1 MFANALWTY
10 FLLNKEFDKA
20 FNIAKELENEKFF
33 QYRRVLID
41 IRTNNNI
48 ELGHKFLEMLPT
60 FKNINR
66 DSTIGLIYSAIIDS
80 YGW

>member
-1 MFANALWTY
+1 MFANTLWTY

-33 QYRRVLID
+33 QYRHALID
-41 IRTNNNI
+41 IRKNNNI
-48 ELGHKFLEMLPT
+48 ELGYKFLEMLPT

-66 DSTIGLIYSAIIDS
+66 DSTSGLIYSAIIDS

>member
-20 FNIAKELENEKFF
+20 FNIAKELENEKFL
-33 QYRRVLID
+33 QYRHVLID
-41 IRTNNNI
+41 IRKNNNI
-48 ELGHKFLEMLPT
+48 ELGYKFLEMLPT
-60 FKNINR
+60 FKNINC